1 MPVRTTAT
9 NQVMAII
16 LDSPERLNSFT
27 AVEHQQLHAALVA
40 AADPDIRAV
49 VLTGSGRGFSAG
61 QDLGQLAGGTTVE
74 DLLRI
79 GFNPNILSIHN
90 LGKPVVAAING
101 VTAGAG
107 ISLAAACDVRI
118 AARET
123 RFVAAFPD
131 IGLVPD
137 AGATYFLP
145 RIVGAGRAFEWLS
158 SGRRL
163 EADEALAWGLISE
176 IVDADGLLS
185 RASEIARVLANKPGL
200 AVPLT
205 KHLLDTSWRNTLSQQ
220 LEAEV
225 NAQVA
230 AADHPAH
237 SEAVG
242 RFLNRAGK

>member
-1 MPVRTTAT
+1 MPVRTTAA
-9 NQVMAII
+9 NQVMTIT

-27 AVEHQQLHAALVA
+27 AEEHQGLQAALA
-40 AADPDIRAV
+40 MAADPAIEAV
-49 VLTGSGRGFSAG
+49 VLTGSGRGFCAG
-61 QDLGQLAGGTTVE
+61 QDLGQLANGTTVE

-90 LGKPVVAAING
+90 LRKPVVAAING

-107 ISLAAACDVRI
+107 LSLAAACDVRI
-118 AARET
+118 AIHEA

-145 RIVGAGRAFEWLS
+145 RILGAGRAFEWLG

-163 EADEALAWGLISE
+163 EAEEALAWGLISE

-185 RASEIARVLANKPGL
+185 RASEIALVLANKPGF

-205 KHLLDTSWRNTLSQQ
+205 KQLLDTSWRNTLSQQ

-225 NAQVA
+225 KAQVA

-237 SEAVG
+237 QEAV
-242 RFLNRAGK
+242 RKFLHRTEK